1 MEEKK
6 ANEPKVEKQVKEQKV
21 NEQLAANA
29 ETIEPEAEAMSVKY
43 GDNQDKQDTGA
54 DPSKGDV
61 DPTLSSKEDSELGQ
75 EDEETNNASAQTL
88 AEIDHQ
94 PVLDR
99 AKHVADHEEW
109 IKSPEADIVYR
120 HKHIRI

>member
-1 MEEKK
+1 MTEPKVETQVEEKK

-61 DPTLSSKEDSELGQ
+61 DPILSSKED
-75 EDEETNNASAQTL
+75 
-88 AEIDHQ
+88 
-94 PVLDR
+94 
-99 AKHVADHEEW
+99 
-109 IKSPEADIVYR
+109 
-120 HKHIRI
+120 